1 MDRIELRVRPT
12 LPTRLLEHLL
22 VLVLAHLLA
31 PLLDYRTQRIS
42 RACVID
48 GLEKPG
54 RRLAAPNHTVQGF
67 CRVGGGRRAAP
78 PVAAATHGARRT
90 GRQIGPRISA
100 DALHGRARGASPPYP
115 ALPGEGGG
123 APPRGL
129 GGDDLPGRHHEA
141 LRGGWPARAP
151 LSGRVRRPG
160 GRLLLGRGPLR
171 RDGPSALPKPRYG
184 GGTPR

>member
-1 MDRIELRVRPT
+1 MDRIELPVRAK

-67 CRVGGGRRAAP
+67 CRGGGGPGLLARSMP
-78 PVAAATHGARRT
+78 PHMANFGSAFGSGLESARMHFT
-90 GRQIGPRISA
+90 
-100 DALHGRARGASPPYP
+100 DAHEELRLH
-115 ALPGEGGG
+115 
-123 APPRGL
+123 
-129 GGDDLPGRHHEA
+129 
-141 LRGGWPARAP
+141 
-151 LSGRVRRPG
+151 
-160 GRLLLGRGPLR
+160 
-171 RDGPSALPKPRYG
+171 
-184 GGTPR
+184 